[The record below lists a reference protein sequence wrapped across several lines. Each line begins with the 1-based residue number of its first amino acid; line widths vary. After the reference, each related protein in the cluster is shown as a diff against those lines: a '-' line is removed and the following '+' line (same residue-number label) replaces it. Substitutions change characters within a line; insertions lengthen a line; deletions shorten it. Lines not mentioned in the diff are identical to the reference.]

1 MPREE
6 RRARRRLLLLLLLLL
21 WEEVAGVETWE
32 VGGAPKPKKTHGPR
46 LPSTSIA
53 QTPARAVPRRRN
65 PVAVAAR
72 PLPRGTAFSRPPFPT
87 PPSPPCLSPA
97 RLALF
102 LKWNADEELGFV
114 LFGLDRGGPLRAGF
128 WVRASPPCLHLSA
141 PPLVFFIPIFVFFS
155 FFLWLVRQFVVGF

>member
-1 MPREE
+1 M
-6 RRARRRLLLLLLLLL
+6 RLGRLGELQNQK
-21 WEEVAGVETWE
+21 
-32 VGGAPKPKKTHGPR
+32 KPTAHGPR

-155 FFLWLVRQFVVGF
+155 FFLWLIRQFVVGF

>member
-1 MPREE
+1 MGGWGSSKTKKNPRPT
-6 RRARRRLLLLLLLLL
+6 A
-21 WEEVAGVETWE
+21 TFDF
-32 VGGAPKPKKTHGPR
+32 
-46 LPSTSIA
+46 A

-155 FFLWLVRQFVVGF
+155 FFLWLVPQFVVGF